1 MESNEMMVPQKDF
14 AAGLTGSEVSTFCS
28 MQVKTDEDR
37 KKLFN
42 AMSNPTGRVKDM
54 VNLKLKIKDIFCESA
69 EVNHV
74 DEATGVVTQVTL
86 PRIVL
91 ITDKGE
97 SYQAVS
103 TGIFNAVKRLITV
116 FGPPTWETP
125 IEVTVKQI
133 TKDKNNILTL
143 EL

>member
-1 MESNEMMVPQKDF
+1 MENNEMMVPQKDF
-14 AAGLTGSEVSTFCS
+14 AAGLTGTTGSTFCS

-42 AMSNPTGRVKDM
+42 VMSNPTGRIKDM
-54 VNLKLKIKDIFCESA
+54 VNLRLKIKDIFCEA
-69 EVNHV
+69 ADVNHT